1 MWILL
6 LSILG
11 VTGSMVWIIF
21 FINAGRNRAWV
32 CNLADLP
39 DTEPAEGWPSLA
51 VVFAARDEEG
61 MVEQAT
67 RSMLALDY
75 PGLEVIAVDDRSKDA
90 TGAILDRLARESVC
104 LRVLHVTHLP
114 EGWLGKTNALQAA
127 LVLTSADY
135 VLFTDADVVF
145 APGALRRAVGE
156 ASRDALAHITV
167 APELPTTSLGERLF
181 LAMFQTGLTLHSPG
195 WRVQDPN
202 HRAYLGIGAF
212 NLVRAEDFRAV
223 GGFQRIRLSVDDDMQ
238 LGRAMKWSGRR
249 SKVILGQNAVSVRW
263 QVGLGGMIRGLEKNF
278 FAGSNFRLVR
288 VLEFLVAN
296 WVIGIAPFIGLFVGP
311 LWSRVCCILGVGIMS
326 LMLEL
331 MGKQS
336 GIRWYHAAL
345 MPVGAIACM
354 VALGRST
361 WLTLVRGGVTWRG
374 HLYPLRDL
382 RQHVKQRET
391 WMRELWLSTR

>member
-1 MWILL
+1 
-6 LSILG
+6 
-11 VTGSMVWIIF
+11 
-21 FINAGRNRAWV
+21 
-32 CNLADLP
+32 
-39 DTEPAEGWPSLA
+39 
-51 VVFAARDEEG
+51 
-61 MVEQAT
+61 
-67 RSMLALDY
+67 
-75 PGLEVIAVDDRSKDA
+75 
-90 TGAILDRLARESVC
+90 
-104 LRVLHVTHLP
+104 
-114 EGWLGKTNALQAA
+114 
-127 LVLTSADY
+127 
-135 VLFTDADVVF
+135 
-145 APGALRRAVGE
+145 
-156 ASRDALAHITV
+156 
-167 APELPTTSLGERLF
+167 
-181 LAMFQTGLTLHSPG
+181 
-195 WRVQDPN
+195 
-202 HRAYLGIGAF
+202 
-212 NLVRAEDFRAV
+212 
-223 GGFQRIRLSVDDDMQ
+223 MQ

-345 MPVGAIACM
+345 MPIGAIACM

-361 WLTLVRGGVTWRG
+361 WITLVRGGVTWRG